1 MGAHQEVNGLFA
13 AFADMRFTIDEMIA
27 EGDKAVVIWTGD
39 LTPMGSRT
47 RPPLPGHTVTVAG
60 ISIYRVTE
68 GRIVE
73 NRSADDLL
81 GVRDQIDPCL
91 L

>member
-1 MGAHQEVNGLFA
+1 VLAPLRIRASLKTTATHGCVGEPAQ
-13 AFADMRFTIDEMIA
+13 
-27 EGDKAVVIWTGD
+27 DKVVVIWTGD
-39 LTPMGSRT
+39 LTPMASRT

-60 ISIYRVTE
+60 ISIYRVND

>member
-1 MGAHQEVNGLFA
+1 MA
-13 AFADMRFTIDEMIA
+13 
-27 EGDKAVVIWTGD
+27 
-39 LTPMGSRT
+39 SRT

-60 ISIYRVTE
+60 ISIYRVND

>member
-1 MGAHQEVNGLFA
+1 
-13 AFADMRFTIDEMIA
+13 
-27 EGDKAVVIWTGD
+27 VIWTGD
-39 LTPMGSRT
+39 LTPMASRT

-60 ISIYRVTE
+60 ISIYRVND